1 MAMNEQPENGPSRLE
16 LPAFVTHGPKGN
28 DAKYISTLRAC
39 SLLKSESRRGSRL
52 DEEAQMEEAEKRALE
67 DAEEEAQ
74 RAAARER
81 QRAAEAAEAAMLE
94 EDEVAMLGGLPE
106 LTEEEQ
112 PVDTTVLASVPRH
125 CSFAKMLE
133 EHSARF
139 LPFICSEED
148 ISRRARILS
157 MVSDSNRHPIPP
169 YSPETVPQA
178 TGEANTPA
186 SHTPSVEEDTIHRAA
201 RAPPPSPATASQLT
215 SEPEPAC
222 LDREH
227 SGVSPPRVKQTR
239 ARALDD
245 FARRLAAVDI
255 TGAVEA
261 AKDPIK
267 NEPVASAESFFLHPE
282 PTEPTDM
289 KDEDSWKRYLLDVEQ
304 HVKAEYWAF
313 LEKNSDGFPGWR
325 SKRLKELLLVP
336 EVGDPKIYKVMN
348 PDRPTAPD
356 SANYHMSLVVHQG
369 KLRILK
375 AVRHCLPDN
384 VLYYRL
390 SIPGMIIDKHWP
402 DHVDQRYDHVIF
414 LYGYIGDRMNE
425 LAAVKTLLSADEPPS
440 LLRSVAYPTKRQL
453 ASFKA
458 HQPLPEASLKSSPIN
473 SGQLE
478 VLNSLRHD
486 IEFIQGP
493 PGTGKKSTATR
504 STLGVTPTL
513 TYLPVCP
520 GKSTTIFHL
529 INTFVGPAECALVSC
544 VSNKAI
550 DAIAEKFVH
559 RLPFIVVGRDERIGP
574 TARQWTLEAQVN
586 RDAEVV
592 QWQAA
597 KDKLLEHGKTL
608 ELYKD
613 DSPSRQDAT
622 ASRLLEKL
630 EGSPLEALQLCADET
645 RRRAAAGP
653 VFSIF
658 FVLVDETLRLVSEE
672 LSKNKRR
679 ASLAI
684 RRACRAV
691 LTTIDSCGTA
701 VARLD
706 KRLDEDGDL
715 VEDAETR
722 CIADRLTLAVLD
734 EAGTIPEAKL
744 CVIIAVLP
752 QITRIVSI
760 GDQQQLEPY
769 TDIQPR
775 SNRNT
780 KTEGY
785 FHRAARVLCKEIPML
800 QTQFRMHP
808 KICKLVSSIS
818 YGGKLRT
825 DPAVAAQRER
835 EIASAQAISWIGY
848 ARKGAGESKSAGG
861 SSSWKND
868 QELEIVCDRAI
879 VEVGVLRPRNKRLL
893 IITFYREQ
901 LYLLREKLA
910 DMGVLARDGK
920 TGLPVDPDDG
930 HVRVTTVDSAQG
942 SEADCVIL
950 SMVRCNERCD
960 VGFLANQNRAIVA
973 ISRAKDRLIIVGHKE
988 TVAAW
993 GLWERVLNEVEGTGA
1008 RGYGG
1013 GGRSGIGGGGRGGY
1027 GSGGRGGHGG
1037 VAGEAHEWVR
1047 QVPQHQLGAYL
1058 AHAQKVARPA
1068 PVALVDELAEDVS
1081 EVV

>member
-1 MAMNEQPENGPSRLE
+1 MTMNEQPEDDPSRLE

-39 SLLKSESRRGSRL
+39 SLWKSESRRGSKL

-74 RAAARER
+74 RAAARAR
-81 QRAAEAAEAAMLE
+81 QRAAEAAEAAEAAMLE
-94 EDEVAMLGGLPE
+94 EDEGAMLGGLPE

-112 PVDTTVLASVPRH
+112 P
-125 CSFAKMLE
+125 
-133 EHSARF
+133 
-139 LPFICSEED
+139 
-148 ISRRARILS
+148 
-157 MVSDSNRHPIPP
+157 
-169 YSPETVPQA
+169 SPETVPQA
-178 TGEANTPA
+178 NGEANTPA
-186 SHTPSVEEDTIHRAA
+186 SHTPSVEEDTIQRPA
-201 RAPPPSPATASQLT
+201 RAPPPPPARYATATQLT

-222 LDREH
+222 LDRDQ
-227 SGVSPPRVKQTR
+227 SRLLPASSKR
-239 ARALDD
+239 APDD
-245 FARRLAAVDI
+245 FARRLAAVDT

-267 NEPVASAESFFLHPE
+267 TEAVKTKAKCFFLHPE

-289 KDEDSWKRYLLDVEQ
+289 KDEDSWKRYLLDVKQ

-313 LEKNSDGFPGWR
+313 LEKNSDRFPGWR
-325 SKRLKELLLVP
+325 SKRLKKLLLVP
-336 EVGDPKIYKVMN
+336 EVGDPMIYKVMN
-348 PDRPTAPD
+348 PDRPTD
-356 SANYHMSLVVHQG
+356 SSNYHMSLVVHQG

-375 AVRHCLPDN
+375 AKPHCLPDN
-384 VLYYRL
+384 VLYYL
-390 SIPGMIIDKHWP
+390 SIPGMIIDEHWP
-402 DHVDQRYDHVIF
+402 DHGDPRYDHVIF

-425 LAAVKTLLSADEPPS
+425 LAAVKNLLSADEPPS

-458 HQPLPEASLKSSPIN
+458 HQPLPEASIKSSPVPIN

-493 PGTGKKSTATR
+493 PGTGKKEHCHVKH
-504 STLGVTPTL
+504 TLSDTL
-513 TYLPVCP
+513 SHTYLPVCL

-597 KDKLLEHGKTL
+597 EDKLLELQGL
-608 ELYKD
+608 AVLYKD
-613 DSPSRQDAT
+613 DSPSCQDAM
-622 ASRLLEKL
+622 AARLLEKL
-630 EGSPLEALQLCADET
+630 EGSPMEALQLCADET

-653 VFSIF
+653 VFSIL
-658 FVLVDETLRLVSEE
+658 FVLVDETLRLVGEE

-706 KRLDEDGDL
+706 EDGDL

-722 CIADRLTLAVLD
+722 CIADRLALAVLD

-775 SNRNT
+775 HNRKT

-808 KICKLVSSIS
+808 KICKLVSSIA
-818 YGGKLRT
+818 YGGQLRT

-835 EIASAQAISWIGY
+835 QIASAQAISWVGY
-848 ARKGAGESKSAGG
+848 AREGAGESKSAGC
-861 SSSWKND
+861 SSSWKNH

-879 VEVGVLRPRNKRLL
+879 VEVGVLRPQNKRLL

-950 SMVRCNERCD
+950 SMVRCNERGD

-993 GLWERVLNEVEGTGA
+993 GLWERVLNEVEGIGA

-1013 GGRSGIGGGGRGGY
+1013 GRRSEIGGGGRGGY

-1037 VAGEAHEWVR
+1037 GAGEAHEWVR

-1058 AHAQKVARPA
+1058 SLAQKTKTTPR
-1068 PVALVDELAEDVS
+1068 
-1081 EVV
+1081 